1 MEFEKFGF
9 TEEEVILKLL
19 RVHLPLPLYEP
30 HRIRVLKETK
40 ILNSSRNDVR
50 FDRFTQLCARVFS
63 TPISLISFL
72 DIDQCWIKSS
82 VGFQPKVISRDHAFC
97 SHLLDEHALRVL
109 LFRDTK
115 KDCRSCHSP
124 LVSSCGIRFYAG
136 TSIICGGMKIGTL
149 CVMDTQPRYDFD
161 EQNQLILLDIAACIS
176 SLLEEQR
183 KRNLEEQEQLVRSLG
198 TFYRQLHRASS
209 ALMLEIRSI
218 RNHPSVSSTLME
230 DAKGISSQ
238 IQGLQKQVHVIE
250 QVVDKYMST
259 PMRSPVRSSLWTPTV
274 SLRYPSYLSGREVVR
289 HLREQVKSTVGS
301 TLDSINWDWSP
312 ALSHTEIQLIDETS
326 LCIVLA
332 AALLMGSVDSHHL
345 TVTVRVEGIA
355 GLGLAGH
362 EQTGR
367 LVSHVDI
374 IRPRPVRSV
383 SRESNDLLEALDPLC
398 SQILRSLHGGMTVS
412 HEVHPLASE
421 EEMLRLACW
430 LPCKIRQVSD
440 EHSVGYSSSCTRN
453 DGCSTAC
460 GTDSL
465 SYPDH
470 PGIQSASTLPNRHD
484 EMAFSDTATH
494 PHPHKSRGHLGAAS
508 NFNIGA
514 SIMALE
520 RTTAIDFDNH
530 TIAAP
535 NLSPKSV
542 SNFYPADA
550 EPSNLKLAESAKGW
564 KGTVCD
570 CLSRLTSPRRK
581 VAPLPLPSSTCT

>member
-1 MEFEKFGF
+1 
-9 TEEEVILKLL
+9 
-19 RVHLPLPLYEP
+19 
-30 HRIRVLKETK
+30 
-40 ILNSSRNDVR
+40 
-50 FDRFTQLCARVFS
+50 
-63 TPISLISFL
+63 
-72 DIDQCWIKSS
+72 
-82 VGFQPKVISRDHAFC
+82 
-97 SHLLDEHALRVL
+97 
-109 LFRDTK
+109 
-115 KDCRSCHSP
+115 
-124 LVSSCGIRFYAG
+124 
-136 TSIICGGMKIGTL
+136 
-149 CVMDTQPRYDFD
+149 MDTQPRYDFD
-161 EQNQLILLDIAACIS
+161 EQNQLILLDLAACIS

-183 KRNLEEQEQLVRSLG
+183 KRNLEEQERLVRSLG

-209 ALMLEIRSI
+209 ALMLEIRNA
-218 RNHPSVSSTLME
+218 RNHSFVSSTLME
-230 DAKGISSQ
+230 KAKGISAQ
-238 IQGLQKQVHVIE
+238 LQGLQKQVHVME
-250 QVVDKYMST
+250 QVVDKYMTT
-259 PMRSPVRSSLWTPTV
+259 PLHSPVRSSLWTPAV

-301 TLDSINWDWSP
+301 SLDSINWDWSP
-312 ALSHTEIQLIDETS
+312 ALSHTEIQLMDETS

-374 IRPRPVRSV
+374 IRPKPVRAV
-383 SRESNDLLEALDPLC
+383 SHESNDLLEALDPLC
-398 SQILRSLHGGMTVS
+398 SHILQSLHGGMTVS

-440 EHSVGYSSSCTRN
+440 EHSLGNFSSYTRN

-470 PGIQSASTLPNRHD
+470 TGIQSTSTLPNRHE

-494 PHPHKSRGHLGAAS
+494 PRPHKSHATS
-508 NFNIGA
+508 NLNIGA
-514 SIMALE
+514 SIVALE
-520 RTTAIDFDNH
+520 RTAAIDLENH

-542 SNFYPADA
+542 SNFYPAGA
-550 EPSNLKLAESAKGW
+550 LPSNLKPAESVKGW

-570 CLSRLTSPRRK
+570 CFSRLTSPRRK
-581 VAPLPLPSSTCT
+581 VAPLPLPSSSCT